1 MTGGD
6 GELRAFGSFG
16 HAIQR
21 QLTRV
26 SIGDGRILAE
36 GVVAIDLR
44 ARARH
49 HRWVRE
55 RTRDGGG
62 GGFPAARR
70 FGGGFGARRSNDGVR
85 VSTRGLGHG
94 ADAASVERDERLL
107 EGEDALGL
115 TDGGRE
121 SAPRGG
127 GSRDVVR
134 EGGDAAV
141 FDARVR
147 RGVPEETNQRLA
159 LGRRR
164 KVRALGVAHLR
175 RERGK
180 SKRVRSA

>member
-1 MTGGD
+1 M
-6 GELRAFGSFG
+6 
-16 HAIQR
+16 H
-21 QLTRV
+21 
-26 SIGDGRILAE
+26 
-36 GVVAIDLR
+36 
-44 ARARH
+44 
-49 HRWVRE
+49 
-55 RTRDGGG
+55 
-62 GGFPAARR
+62 
-70 FGGGFGARRSNDGVR
+70 
-85 VSTRGLGHG
+85 GLGHG
-94 ADAASVERDERLL
+94 AGAASVERDERLL

-121 SAPRGG
+121 SAPRVR

-141 FDARVR
+141 FAARVR

-180 SKRVRSA
+180 SKRVSSA